1 MTTKKTDPLDQT
13 KREPLIERQRKL
25 WQVAEALELATYRN
39 QPLDYEISKW
49 LWVALHRVC
58 RGEDANSALNVAAR
72 QGARKDRFRQEMDKK
87 MVMGAIATSTQS
99 ESPKKTNLAIEEVS
113 KALPLVKKTTAR
125 KTWNS
130 KSTDRKPHFSFGKK

>member
-1 MTTKKTDPLDQT
+1 MPDKVQPPDQT
-13 KREPLIERQRKL
+13 RREPLIERQRKL
-25 WQVAEALELATYRN
+25 WQVAEAIEVAAHRN

-58 RGEDANSALNVAAR
+58 RGEDANQALNVAAR

-87 MVMGAIATSTQS
+87 MVTAAIATSTQS
-99 ESPKKTNLAIEEVS
+99 EPPKKTNVAIEEVS
-113 KALPLVKKTTAR
+113 KALPLMKKTTAR

-130 KSTDRKPHFSFGKK
+130 KSTDRKQHFSFGKK